1 MQKISTASQKLMNSF
16 LERNTILHKN
26 LGSIPRKTQEVIK
39 NLYKELKTADKYIN
53 ELQEKSDFYQVK
65 IEKITTVSQ
74 IPRPKTFNSSNFHKT
89 VREHIDQNM
98 SYSIEYKFS
107 LVGREITI
115 HFIGENEN
123 VEYHIEKFN
132 EYVKRI
138 LVWLYMIHDESSKKC
153 SKTLTLFLYMSSLKK
168 EFPKTELETLNE
180 THVNTGFTY
189 TCPVNSEIVI
199 YRKEEWFKV
208 FMHESFHN
216 FALDFSEMNNDEC
229 KSRIL
234 NLFPVKSDVNLYESY
249 AETWA
254 SIMNAIFCA
263 YYLQK
268 EENTFSH
275 FLSNYDYFIH
285 FERTFAMFQ
294 MVKVLA
300 FMNLQYKNLYEN
312 NTVSKMLRETMYK
325 EETNVLSYYV
335 IKTILLENSDEF
347 LYWCKENNY
356 SLMDFKKTQTNLQKF
371 CELVEKNYK
380 TKDLLDDVETMQ
392 KFLKKLKKDVRN
404 TKKEKNPE
412 MDFFLSNTR
421 MSICELG

>member
-1 MQKISTASQKLMNSF
+1 MQISSPSQKLMNSF
-16 LERNTILHKN
+16 LERNMILHKE
-26 LGSIPRKTQEVIK
+26 LGSVSKKTQQILK
-39 NLYKELKTADKYIN
+39 TLYTELKTADQYITG
-53 ELQEKSDFYQVK
+53 LQEKPDFYRVSM
-65 IEKITTVSQ
+65 EKITTASQ
-74 IPRPKTFNSSNFHKT
+74 IPKPNTFNSSSFHKS

-98 SYSIEYKFS
+98 SYTVEYKFS

-115 HFIGENEN
+115 YFIGENEN
-123 VEYHIEKFN
+123 GEYKIEKFHQ
-132 EYVKRI
+132 YVKRI
-138 LVWLYMIHDESSKKC
+138 LVWLYMINDESSKKC
-153 SKTLTLFLYMSSLKK
+153 AKTLTLFFYLTSLKK
-168 EFPKTELETLNE
+168 DIPKSELEVMNE

-216 FALDFSEMNNDEC
+216 FALDFAEMNNDEC

-234 NLFPVKSDVNLYESY
+234 KLFPVKSEVNLYESY
-249 AETWA
+249 TETWA

-275 FLSNYDYFIH
+275 FLSNYEYFIH
-285 FERTFAMFQ
+285 FERTFAVFQ
-294 MVKVLA
+294 MAKVLA

-312 NTVSKMLRETMYK
+312 NNVSNMLRTTMYA
-325 EETNVLSYYV
+325 EDTNVLSYYV
-335 IKTILLENSDEF
+335 IKTILLENLDDF

-356 SLMDFKKTQTNLQKF
+356 SLMDFKKTQSNLQKYCDF
-371 CELVEKNYK
+371 IEKHYK
-380 TKDLLDDVETMQ
+380 KKGLLEDVETMEI
-392 KFLKKLKKDVRN
+392 FLKKVKRQAKN
-404 TKKEKNPE
+404 GKEKNPD
-412 MDFFLSNTR
+412 MDFFLSNAR